1 MHTGRRIGLLAAA
14 FGLAAAL
21 TGCGGSGDKPPPGA
35 NPTVSLTANPP
46 SVTAGETSTLTWSST
61 NATTCTASQGWT
73 GTKAVS
79 GTEQV
84 GPLTVTTTYAL
95 NCTGPSGST
104 AQSVTV
110 TVVPPAQPTITLT
123 ASPSSL
129 LPGESSTLTW
139 TSTSATE
146 CTASQGWTGDRSTSG
161 SEQVGP
167 LATTTSFTLE
177 CTGSGGSA
185 TQTVLVAVG
194 EVVIS
199 GRIEYERPLFN
210 TTPGQGL
217 NINAPVVMPARQVI
231 VEAINPT
238 TRALIVPPTVTDD
251 DGNYSV
257 VVPLNTQ
264 MLISARAEIARV
276 GTTPT
281 WRFRVLNNTN
291 GNALY
296 VLDGA
301 AFDSGT
307 ASSTRDLRALTGWN
321 GTSYVN
327 ADRSAAPFA
336 ILDSAYEAA
345 QLIANA
351 DPTTAFPAL
360 ELYWSPQNRP
370 TVTAFC
376 STGGEI
382 GTTFYTQGASA
393 LEAGNCTPSVALPAG
408 IYVLGD
414 YASGNG
420 DTDEF
425 DQHVIAHEF
434 GHYVEDK
441 FSRSDSIGGDH
452 SGGDRLDM
460 RLAFGEGWGNAYS
473 AMTLDD
479 PVYRDSFSG
488 VDVDGGFNLETDST
502 TAEGWFSE
510 ASVGEILWDLFDPAN
525 DDSLAMG
532 FAPIYSVMTGAQR
545 DTQALTSIFSFIAE
559 LRSDESGQAAAINAL
574 LAGESISNSDAFG
587 DNETDADNS
596 PTALPIYIPVTLNTP
611 LAQAVCTSA
620 TYGSSNKLGNRRYL
634 RLQLNSAAVVTI
646 TATGAVG
653 PVGSVA
659 ATDPDIYLFGG
670 GLIDASLDVGSQEQL
685 AQRPLAAGTY
695 IIEVHD
701 FDLDGTNSVQRC
713 MTVAVTGT

>member
-1 MHTGRRIGLLAAA
+1 MQMGRRIGFVTVL
-14 FGLAAAL
+14 GLAAVL
-21 TGCGGSGDKPPPGA
+21 SGCGGSGGKSAPGA
-35 NPTVSLTANPP
+35 SPTVTISANPP
-46 SVTAGETSTLTWSST
+46 SITSGQTATLTWSST
-61 NATTCTASQGWT
+61 NATACTASQGWT
-73 GTKAVS
+73 GAKATS

-84 GPLTVTTTYAL
+84 GPLTATTTYGL
-95 NCTGPSGST
+95 SCSGTNGS
-104 AQSVTV
+104 ASQSVTV
-110 TVVPPAQPTITLT
+110 TIVPPAQPTITLSAT
-123 ASPSSL
+123 PSSL
-129 LPGESSTLTW
+129 LPGESSQLEW
-139 TSTSATE
+139 TTTGATA
-146 CTASQGWTGDRSTSG
+146 CTASQGWTGARDTTG

-167 LATTTSFTLE
+167 LTTTTSFTLE
-177 CTGSGGSA
+177 CTGPGGTA
-185 TQTVLVAVG
+185 TQTVPVAVG

-199 GRIEYERPLFN
+199 GRIEYERPPFN

-217 NINAPVVMPARQVI
+217 NIDAPAILPARQVI
-231 VEAINPT
+231 VEAINPG
-238 TRALIVPPTVTDD
+238 TRALVAPLTTTDD
-251 DGNYSV
+251 NGNYSL

-264 MLISARAEIARV
+264 MLISARAEIAKA
-276 GTTPT
+276 GTAPT

-291 GNALY
+291 ANALY

-301 AFDSGT
+301 AFNSGT
-307 ASSTRDLRALTGWN
+307 ASSTRDLRALTGWT

-336 ILDSAYEAA
+336 ILDTVYEAA
-345 QLIANA
+345 LLIAGA
-351 DPTTAFPAL
+351 DASTQFPAL
-360 ELYWSPQNRP
+360 ELYWSPTNRP

-376 STGGEI
+376 TNNGEI
-382 GTTFYTQGASA
+382 GTTFYTQGAGPLDA
-393 LEAGNCTPSVALPAG
+393 DNCTPSIALEPG

-414 YASGNG
+414 YAGGNG

-452 SGGDRLDM
+452 AGGDRLDM

-473 AMTLDD
+473 AITLND

-502 TAEGWFSE
+502 NAEGWFSE
-510 ASVGEILWDLFDPAN
+510 ASVGEILWDLSDPAN
-525 DDSLAMG
+525 DDALALG

-545 DTQALTSIFSFIAE
+545 NTEALTSIFSFAASLKAE
-559 LRSDESGQAAAINAL
+559 QPGQAGAINTL
-574 LAGESISNSDAFG
+574 LGGESISNSDAFG
-587 DNETDADNS
+587 SNEADADSS

-634 RLQLNSAAVVTI
+634 RLQLNSAALVTI
-646 TATGAVG
+646 TVTGAVG
-653 PVGSVA
+653 PVGSIA
-659 ATDPDIYLFGG
+659 ATDPDIYLFNA
-670 GLIDASLDVGSQEQL
+670 GLIDASLDVGPQEQL
-685 AQRPLAAGTY
+685 AQRALAAGTY

-701 FDLDGTNSVQRC
+701 FDLNGTNSVQRC